1 MTTKMR
7 SAVLLAA
14 LAATAAFAD
23 KVTLKSGSF
32 LTGDADVIR
41 DGKLKFK
48 SADLGDLEIAVE
60 NIAKLESDR
69 DHVVQYLD
77 NTTAIKKVTVAEG
90 ALAVKEGGEVKKM
103 DLTNV
108 KAVDPELE
116 TWHGSVNFS
125 GTATRGNTVAETAT
139 VTADLARRWEKDRL
153 TANGGYF
160 FAQSGSSK
168 QTKQKTSS
176 RFELMAQ
183 EDHFW
188 QPKFYTYANGK
199 YEFDKIM
206 SLEYRWR
213 LGLGFGYQCI
223 ENRDFGFGK
232 VSFNQEV
239 GASYVGEKFE
249 HKDEDNVGTF
259 RYAHHLAW
267 EVAAVKNLS
276 FTHNLEYLPAVDE
289 WADNYLLDTDAG
301 LVYAFSANWQ
311 LIGKVEWD
319 YQKKV
324 APGVKHS
331 DIRYILGL
339 GYKW

>member
-1 MTTKMR
+1 MKTKMR

-125 GTATRGNTVAETAT
+125 GTKKNTSFFVSN
-139 VTADLARRWEKDRL
+139 DSIRRN
-153 TANGGYF
+153 A
-160 FAQSGSSK
+160 
-168 QTKQKTSS
+168 
-176 RFELMAQ
+176 
-183 EDHFW
+183 
-188 QPKFYTYANGK
+188 
-199 YEFDKIM
+199 
-206 SLEYRWR
+206 
-213 LGLGFGYQCI
+213 
-223 ENRDFGFGK
+223 
-232 VSFNQEV
+232 
-239 GASYVGEKFE
+239 
-249 HKDEDNVGTF
+249 
-259 RYAHHLAW
+259 
-267 EVAAVKNLS
+267 
-276 FTHNLEYLPAVDE
+276 
-289 WADNYLLDTDAG
+289 
-301 LVYAFSANWQ
+301 
-311 LIGKVEWD
+311 
-319 YQKKV
+319 
-324 APGVKHS
+324 
-331 DIRYILGL
+331 
-339 GYKW
+339 

>member
-160 FAQSGSSK
+160 FAQQQLCHGDCPFFARSDVIGFPAARRRKSHRLLPRIRPQAGQPPRSGGRLRPGPAE
-168 QTKQKTSS
+168 T
-176 RFELMAQ
+176 
-183 EDHFW
+183 
-188 QPKFYTYANGK
+188 
-199 YEFDKIM
+199 
-206 SLEYRWR
+206 WR
-213 LGLGFGYQCI
+213 
-223 ENRDFGFGK
+223 
-232 VSFNQEV
+232 
-239 GASYVGEKFE
+239 
-249 HKDEDNVGTF
+249 
-259 RYAHHLAW
+259 
-267 EVAAVKNLS
+267 
-276 FTHNLEYLPAVDE
+276 
-289 WADNYLLDTDAG
+289 
-301 LVYAFSANWQ
+301 
-311 LIGKVEWD
+311 
-319 YQKKV
+319 
-324 APGVKHS
+324 
-331 DIRYILGL
+331 
-339 GYKW
+339 

>member
-1 MTTKMR
+1 MNTKLI
-7 SAVLLAA
+7 A
-14 LAATAAFAD
+14 AAFAAACAASALAD

-32 LTGDADVIR
+32 LTGTAGDIAGD
-41 DGKLKFK
+41 KLKFK
-48 SADLGDLEIAVE
+48 SDDLGDVEIAVA
-60 NIAKLESDR
+60 NIASLESDKT
-69 DHVVQYLD
+69 HVVEY
-77 NTTAIKKVTVAEG
+77 K
-90 ALAVKEGGEVKKM
+90 
-103 DLTNV
+103 DLTRETKAVSVKDGKYVVGAAELDMENV
-108 KAVDPELE
+108 KAIDPELQS
-116 TWHGSVNFS
+116 WHGSVNFS
-125 GTATRGNTVAETAT
+125 GTATRGNTVGETAT
-139 VTADLARRWEKDRL
+139 VTADLNRRWEKDRL
-153 TANGGYF
+153 TANGGYY
-160 FAQSGSSK
+160 FAQSGDSK

-176 RFELMAQ
+176 RFEFSAQ

-188 QPKFYTYANGK
+188 QPKFYTYVNGK

-206 SLEYRWR
+206 NLEYRWR
-213 LGLGFGYQCI
+213 TGVGLGYQWL

-232 VSFNQEV
+232 VSFSQEV

-249 HKDEDNVGTF
+249 HKDDDNFGTF

-267 EVAAVKNLS
+267 EVAAIKNLS

-319 YQKKV
+319 FQKKV